1 MSEGSVVGTVGRNRR
16 RKRDIRAP
24 VIFISHGSPL
34 ALVENE
40 FKQALR
46 SFGAHMRLPKAILVV
61 SAHWQAVR
69 PLRVTGSQRP
79 GTLHDFDGFPAWLSS
94 TTYGC
99 PGSPAMAERVTTVL
113 GGAGVA
119 AVLDSQRGLDSGA
132 WGPLSLMYP
141 SAQVPVV
148 QLSIPAPT
156 TPEEML
162 AIGAA
167 VAPLRREGMML
178 VGSGGIVHNLSMAR
192 FDSRKESPELWAM
205 AFDEWMRD
213 RIEALDIDTLCQYR
227 RKAPQAHLAAPTSE
241 HLDPLFF
248 SLGAR
253 LTGDVVSTLAE
264 GFHAANLSLRSF
276 ILKGQRSEDHRLP
289 TELTLGS

>member
-1 MSEGSVVGTVGRNRR
+1 VSEAPVIGTVGNNRR

-24 VIFISHGSPL
+24 VLFISHGSPL

-46 SFGAHMRLPKAILVV
+46 SFGAHMRLPKAVLVV
-61 SAHWQAVR
+61 SAHWPAVR
-69 PLRVTGSQRP
+69 PLRVTGSESP
-79 GTLHDFDGFPAWLSS
+79 ATMHDYDGFPTWLSS
-94 TTYGC
+94 VTYRC
-99 PGSPAMAERVTTVL
+99 PGSPAMAERVVTVL
-113 GGAGVA
+113 GGAGLA
-119 AVLDSQRGLDSGA
+119 AVVDPQRGLDSGA
-132 WGPLSLMYP
+132 WCPLSLMYP
-141 SAQVPVV
+141 SAQVPVL
-148 QLSIPAPT
+148 QLSIPAPA

-178 VGSGGIVHNLSMAR
+178 VGSGGIVHNPSMVR
-192 FDSRKESPELWAM
+192 FDARQSSPELWAM

-213 RIEALDIDTLCQYR
+213 RIEALDIETLCQYR
-227 RKAPQAHLAAPTSE
+227 RKGPQAHLAAPTSE

-253 LTGDVVSTLAE
+253 LTGDVVFPLAE

-276 ILKGQRSEDHRLP
+276 VLKGKRSEDNRLP
-289 TELTLGS
+289 TELTLGA